1 MMTNRIQRSQFFCQR
16 IGFFFLYVVV
26 IFLLFLLLFC
36 LIEKLTNELLKFDL
50 CSIFYATAKIINSAY
65 VFIRLILFVSILFYF
80 AVFFSIYLD
89 WSVVVLW
96 NIEICMFVF
105 VRAESKNPQWYDGR
119 IEAFR
124 IHQIIIHIYTQQN
137 RKCAMPW
144 MEHRKMLAL
153 YCIMWICK
161 KTDDDSISESSL
173 ITVT

>member
-16 IGFFFLYVVV
+16 IGFCFSM
-26 IFLLFLLLFC
+26 LLFFFTYFFYC

-105 VRAESKNPQWYDGR
+105 VRAESKNPQRYDGR

-137 RKCAMPW
+137 RKCVILW
-144 MEHRKMLAL
+144 MGTQKNACSLL
-153 YCIMWICK
+153 YYVNMQEDRWW
-161 KTDDDSISESSL
+161 
-173 ITVT
+173 